1 MVGCLNF
8 LTIVSNEFANF
19 QPNDFNMV
27 KFVDVPSKVT
37 LHTLNP

>member
-8 LTIVSNEFANF
+8 VTIVSNESVNL

-27 KFVDVPSKVT
+27 KFVDVSSQVT
-37 LHTLNP
+37 LHTLSP